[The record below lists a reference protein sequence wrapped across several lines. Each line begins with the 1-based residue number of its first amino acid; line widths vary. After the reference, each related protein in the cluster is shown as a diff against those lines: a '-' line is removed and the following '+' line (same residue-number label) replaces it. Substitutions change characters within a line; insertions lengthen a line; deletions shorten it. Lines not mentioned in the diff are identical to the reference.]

1 MHSSLLLISAA
12 AALALSGCATTLS
25 HVAGYKAG
33 DVMRFRAKQVVE
45 KTEQAKICDQF
56 KDGAITVAQCKE
68 RTLAVLEIE
77 PKFTQL
83 TRTEVVMLVPE
94 PLAVGDVVQYKL
106 AGMLHEV
113 NGPEPEYQGVICR
126 ATDKP
131 CLDDPKRGSTGKVD
145 PGTGVAAGA

>member
-1 MHSSLLLISAA
+1 MRTSLLIAA
-12 AALALSGCATTLS
+12 AALSLSGCVSTLS

-33 DVMRFRAKQVVE
+33 DTMRFRAKQVVE
-45 KTEQAKICDQF
+45 KAEQAKICDQF

-77 PKFTQL
+77 PKFTHL
-83 TRTEVVMLVPE
+83 TRAEVVMLVPE
-94 PLAVGDVVQYKL
+94 PLTAGDIVQYKL

-126 ATDKP
+126 SADKA
-131 CLDDPKRGSTGKVD
+131 CLDDPKRGTTGKVE
-145 PGTGVAAGA
+145 PTTGVASAT